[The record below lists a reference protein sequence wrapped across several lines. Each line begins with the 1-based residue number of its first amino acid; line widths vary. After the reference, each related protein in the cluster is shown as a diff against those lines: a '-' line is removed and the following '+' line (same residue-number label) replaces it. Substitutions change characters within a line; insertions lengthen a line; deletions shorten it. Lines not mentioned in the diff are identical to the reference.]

1 MNVNDNR
8 DPKKDSKERDK
19 NTRGSFAKSPTLIQ
33 SEVRSLAM
41 ALTNI
46 NLLTN
51 DRTLLQLVQAGGNK

>member
-33 SEVRSLAM
+33 SEVTSLAM
-41 ALTNI
+41 ALTNV

-51 DRTLLQLVQAGGNK
+51 NRILLQLVQAGGNK